1 MPEKCYV
8 LKDYRKYRYNPLEL
22 IFYSGIGALAMG
34 TVGWVFYQNYYIT
47 VITAILGLFYPKIKL
62 KKLTEKHIN
71 ILRLQFKDMLYYLGS
86 SLSAGR
92 SVESA
97 FAQVYSSLKNIYPD
111 DKSDIVRETEI
122 ILKRLRTNENIENIL
137 KDFANRSGIEEIHH
151 FADVFSVCRRSG
163 GNLIEVVRTTSRMI
177 SERIEIKQE
186 IETNLA
192 GKKQEQRILTLSPI
206 LMVIF
211 ISKMSGEFI
220 QPLFSTEVGRVVMT
234 ISLLMIGI
242 GIIISNRIMDI
253 HF

>member
-8 LKDYRKYRYNPLEL
+8 LKDYRKYRYKLPEL
-22 IFYSGIGALAMG
+22 IFYSGIGVLAMG
-34 TVGWVFYQNYYIT
+34 AIGWIFYQNCYIA
-47 VITAILGLFYPKIKL
+47 VIAALLGLFYPKFKIKKL
-62 KKLTEKHIN
+62 KEKHIN

-97 FAQVYSSLKNIYPD
+97 FVQVYSSLKNLYPD
-111 DKSDIVRETEI
+111 GKSDIVIETEI
-122 ILKRLRTNENIENIL
+122 ILKRLKTNENIEDIL
-137 KDFANRSGIEEIHH
+137 KDFANRSGIEEINH
-151 FADVFSVCRRSG
+151 FADVFSVCKRSG
-163 GNLIEVVRTTSRMI
+163 GNLVEVVRTTSRMI

-206 LMVIF
+206 IMVIF
-211 ISKMSGEFI
+211 ISKMSGEFM
-220 QPLFSTEVGRVVMT
+220 QPLFSTEFGRVVMT
-234 ISLLMIGI
+234 ISLLLIGI

-253 HF
+253 RF